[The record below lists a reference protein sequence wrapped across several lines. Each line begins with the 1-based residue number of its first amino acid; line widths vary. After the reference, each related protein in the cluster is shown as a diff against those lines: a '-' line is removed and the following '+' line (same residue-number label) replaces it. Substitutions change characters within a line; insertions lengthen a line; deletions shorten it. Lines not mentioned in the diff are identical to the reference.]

1 MSWDEEMCSM
11 VEETRGAKIG
21 DWGGHRW
28 AGWTH
33 QGGGHWT
40 HQGGHFWASVNLLI
54 WNVLPVVL
62 WHVTRFRTPWCQ
74 RRSQV
79 ARSWLSNKTGFF
91 IAFQLFHNI
100 LLFVIHAPPSMFCQA
115 CSPKQRA
122 TAVKDKW
129 FSPFSLLFCREL
141 RCLVFEYHIYGQCLP
156 NASSELLHFK
166 MCWQLQCI
174 FVNLVL
180 KGPLT
185 WNTLH
190 LLIMPCNTIQRH
202 IIPHNTI
209 PYNNIQ
215 YHSKYTLPFLRIYL
229 PM

>member
-21 DWGGHRW
+21 DWGGHHR

-33 QGGGHWT
+33 QGGGRWT
-40 HQGGHFWASVNLLI
+40 HHGGHCWASVNLLI

-62 WHVTRFRTPWCQ
+62 RHVTRFRTPWCQ
-74 RRSQV
+74 RRSQE
-79 ARSWLSNKTGFF
+79 ARSWSGNKTGFF

-115 CSPKQRA
+115 CSPKQRD

-129 FSPFSLLFCREL
+129 FSPFSLLFCPEL

-156 NASSELLHFK
+156 NASSELLLSK
-166 MCWQLQCI
+166 C
-174 FVNLVL
+174 V
-180 KGPLT
+180 GS
-185 WNTLH
+185 
-190 LLIMPCNTIQRH
+190 
-202 IIPHNTI
+202 
-209 PYNNIQ
+209 YNV
-215 YHSKYTLPFLRIYL
+215 FLST
-229 PM
+229 